1 MYLIKVIPE
10 TITQLD
16 IFVLID
22 VKQFNVDMPMKA
34 DIRLFIIFYHQ
45 VGEI

>member
-1 MYLIKVIPE
+1 MYLLKVIPE

-22 VKQFNVDMPMKA
+22 VKQSINQS
-34 DIRLFIIFYHQ
+34 I
-45 VGEI
+45 